1 MLCLAFRETVALLR
15 SSSGWRSIY
24 RDRGFVLA
32 QKRHSAIIFSE
43 GSFAKEMVKTMK
55 SLAILAL
62 SLATAMSAIPPAGAF
77 PIVPIV
83 KSQATD
89 VQRVTDHCKFPNCF
103 RDGRRF
109 RDHRGSYHRY
119 DRDRRYRYG
128 YRDRYDRRYHR
139 RDRDSDVGALIG
151 GLAAGAIIGGLL
163 AQPRYPAQPRYYAGG
178 SAHTRWCYARYR
190 SYRPYD
196 NTFQPYYG
204 PRRPCISPY
213 L

>member
-1 MLCLAFRETVALLR
+1 
-15 SSSGWRSIY
+15 
-24 RDRGFVLA
+24 
-32 QKRHSAIIFSE
+32 
-43 GSFAKEMVKTMK
+43 MVKSMK

-62 SLATAMSAIPPAGAF
+62 SLATAMSGIPPAGAF
-77 PIVPIV
+77 PIMPTV
-83 KSQATD
+83 KTQATD

-103 RDGRRF
+103 RDGRR
-109 RDHRGSYHRY
+109 SYHRY
-119 DRDRRYRYG
+119 DRDRRYRYDGDRRYRYG
-128 YRDRYDRRYHR
+128 YRDRYHRRYH

-163 AQPRYPAQPRYYAGG
+163 AQPRYPAPRYYAGG

-190 SYRPYD
+190 SYRAYD

-204 PRRPCISPY
+204 PRRQCISPY